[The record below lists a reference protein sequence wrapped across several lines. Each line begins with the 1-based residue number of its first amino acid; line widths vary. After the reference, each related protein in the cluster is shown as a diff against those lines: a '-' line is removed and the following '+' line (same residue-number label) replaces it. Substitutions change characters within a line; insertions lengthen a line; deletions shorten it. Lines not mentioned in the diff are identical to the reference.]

1 MKAFDANLLDLLRK
15 SNQLMVP
22 IYQRVYSWE
31 RAECQRLWDDILYA
45 GKTES
50 LPAHFTGSIVYVE
63 RGQGTLTSAEPDL
76 IIDGQQRVT
85 TVILLLA
92 ALAAHLEELPE
103 DQREPVEGFSPR
115 KIRNRYLS
123 NPDEDGDQFFK
134 LILSKADKPALQ
146 AVIGS
151 APLPQV
157 EGSRVRVNFEFF
169 RAKLSDPGVDLVAV
183 CLGLKKL
190 VVVDVRLT
198 RGSDNPQL
206 VFETMN
212 STGKKLSQADLI
224 RNFVLMDLEPKQQ
237 SELYDHYWFPM
248 EQIFAGPYEDRF
260 DEFVRHY
267 LTLKTGIIRKVGDI
281 YEAFKEYATAA
292 DQHGQGRRLLVE
304 DLHLHST
311 WFAAM
316 ALEREHRPRLA
327 RAFHDIEQ
335 LRATVVY
342 PFLLRL
348 YRDMHTGVISED
360 GFLEVLHITTSYL
373 FRRAAC
379 QVPTNTLNSTF
390 AAMGGAIDPNDYV
403 RSIAARY
410 LTLGGSTRF
419 PRDAEFREALRGND
433 FYHFKRARYFFRK
446 IENEGRKEPV
456 STAEYSIEHIMP
468 QNERLHTE
476 WQKALGENWK
486 EIHQKYLHTLGN
498 LTLTGY
504 NSEYSDKPF
513 TQKRDMEGGFKH
525 SPLRLN
531 EGLGQLETWNEESIR
546 ERSERLAKRALALW
560 PLPDLDDNTLATYR
574 QRFRDR
580 TGFDWT
586 LVHSILEQL
595 PAGRWSGY
603 SDLAEAAGTSAQPL
617 AGHIS
622 QCRLCTNPYRILTA
636 DGRVAK
642 KFRWSDPDDHRDPR
656 ELLGAEGIQF
666 AGRIADPEQR
676 LDAEDLLAL
685 VRE

>member
-1 MKAFDANLLDLLRK
+1 
-15 SNQLMVP
+15 
-22 IYQRVYSWE
+22 
-31 RAECQRLWDDILYA
+31 
-45 GKTES
+45 
-50 LPAHFTGSIVYVE
+50 
-63 RGQGTLTSAEPDL
+63 
-76 IIDGQQRVT
+76 
-85 TVILLLA
+85 
-92 ALAAHLEELPE
+92 
-103 DQREPVEGFSPR
+103 
-115 KIRNRYLS
+115 
-123 NPDEDGDQFFK
+123 
-134 LILSKADKPALQ
+134 
-146 AVIGS
+146 
-151 APLPQV
+151 
-157 EGSRVRVNFEFF
+157 
-169 RAKLSDPGVDLVAV
+169 
-183 CLGLKKL
+183 
-190 VVVDVRLT
+190 
-198 RGSDNPQL
+198 
-206 VFETMN
+206 
-212 STGKKLSQADLI
+212 
-224 RNFVLMDLEPKQQ
+224 
-237 SELYDHYWFPM
+237 
-248 EQIFAGPYEDRF
+248 
-260 DEFVRHY
+260 
-267 LTLKTGIIRKVGDI
+267 
-281 YEAFKEYATAA
+281 
-292 DQHGQGRRLLVE
+292 
-304 DLHLHST
+304 
-311 WFAAM
+311 
-316 ALEREHRPRLA
+316 
-327 RAFHDIEQ
+327 
-335 LRATVVY
+335 
-342 PFLLRL
+342 
-348 YRDMHTGVISED
+348 MHIGVISED
-360 GFLEVLHITTSYL
+360 DFLEVLHITTSYL

-403 RSIAARY
+403 HDIAARY

-419 PRDAEFREALRGND
+419 PRDAEFREAPRGND

-486 EIHQKYLHTLGN
+486 GIHQKYLHTLGN

-513 TQKRDMEGGFKH
+513 AQKRDMEGGFKH

-586 LVHSILEQL
+586 LVHSILERL

-656 ELLGAEGIQF
+656 ELLEAEGIQF